1 MISFSY
7 WTNTSLFFFSPEWNS
22 LEHRPCPR
30 LLFTSNSCGISHCV
44 IIVLEEPIS
53 RAKGGVPC
61 LVLSYVELCFI
72 WLNSKMNSWL
82 IPFFSQNINIVQ
94 SLCPYLFPP
103 MCYFFLTHIISN
115 TITHRMF
122 PNIHKPNSTYQ
133 LHCTCVFLAKY
144 ITLLIY
150 NRFYI

>member
-1 MISFSY
+1 MHIISVEPIKLVLLRTQVHSPHD
-7 WTNTSLFFFSPEWNS
+7 LFFLLNKHLSIFFSPEWNS

-103 MCYFFLTHIISN
+103 MCYFFFN
-115 TITHRMF
+115 TYHF
-122 PNIHKPNSTYQ
+122 
-133 LHCTCVFLAKY
+133 
-144 ITLLIY
+144 
-150 NRFYI
+150 